1 MSYAILAGIVGATA
15 VGITAFVL
23 LAEYDVEQER
33 VFIARNITGTVQV
46 GAILP
51 LSGPAESRPEENRT
65 LYYRESFGAGAGSR
79 NPPQPGALTPLG
91 SATSRSEEALAAV
104 QLAEDDFN
112 RHLREAWAG
121 WTLDVR
127 VEDTA
132 GDPVTALQKV
142 TGLHED
148 GIDIVIGPHF
158 DAELLHIKD
167 YVDDNGMLVIS
178 HASTFPALAIPDDA
192 VFRLVPSD
200 GQNAKALAKV
210 LRSYS
215 PNVWVTIWRGDAWG
229 DGMAEAV
236 KREFEA
242 IGGTMDN
249 AVRYDPD
256 TTDFTEHASL
266 LAERVKYHLQ
276 AARVEYAGG
285 GTGGI
290 HTVAAMHRSQYFP
303 VESVGVLA
311 VTHQEIREIGRAAAE
326 HGVFEHVKWVGGD
339 AELDGTG
346 LLSEHCVLVEPVCW
360 RDVSGASLLP
370 SDPVNRKFFD
380 FPNISAMHFNLPIG
394 AAGERVIDTMSEK
407 FGHRPDESVLAI
419 YDAVWIAGLS
429 ILAADSTDARFVLQE
444 VRGAA
449 GEHDAALGTI
459 RLDEAGDLVAD
470 HHGIWT
476 MTTWSWHE
484 GSRYIDGRVV
494 SPLILE

>member
-1 MSYAILAGIVGATA
+1 MGIVT
-15 VGITAFVL
+15 VVL
-23 LAEYDVEQER
+23 LAGDGGELEWG
-33 VFIARNITGTVQV
+33 FIVQRIPGTVQI

-65 LYYRESFGAGAGSR
+65 LYYKEQFVNSPEMSH

-132 GDPVTALQKV
+132 GDPATALQKV
-142 TGLHED
+142 TELHGD
-148 GIDIVIGPHF
+148 GIDMVIGPHF

-167 YVDDNGMLVIS
+167 YVDDNGMVVIS
-178 HASTFPALAIPDDA
+178 HASTLPALAIPDDA

-200 GQNAKALAKV
+200 GQNAKALAK
-210 LRSYS
+210 LLQSS
-215 PNVWVTIWRGDAWG
+215 FPNVWVTIWRGDAWG

-242 IGGTMDN
+242 IGGKMDN

-256 TTDFTEHASL
+256 TTDFTEHTSL
-266 LAERVKYHLQ
+266 LAERVRHHLQ
-276 AARVEYAGG
+276 TARVEYAGG
-285 GTGGI
+285 GSGGI
-290 HTVAAMHRSQYFP
+290 HTVAAMHSSQYFP

-326 HGVFEHVKWVGGD
+326 HGVFEHVQWVGGD

-346 LLSEHCVLVEPVCW
+346 LLSEHCSWVEPACW
-360 RDVSGASLLP
+360 RRVLGAGLLP
-370 SDPVNRKFFD
+370 SDPVNSRFFD
-380 FPNISAMHFNLPIG
+380 FPNISTVHFNLPIG
-394 AAGERVIDTMSEK
+394 AAGERVIDAMSEK

-419 YDAVWIAGLS
+419 YDAVWIMGLS
-429 ILAADSTDARFVLQE
+429 ILAADSTDTRFVLRE
-444 VRGAA
+444 VRGATE
-449 GEHDAALGTI
+449 EHDAALGTI

-470 HHGIWT
+470 HYGIWD
-476 MTTWSWHE
+476 MTQRGYWE
-484 GSRYIDGRVV
+484 EYSRYVDGRLIQ
-494 SPLILE
+494 PLILN

>member
-1 MSYAILAGIVGATA
+1 MSYAILVGIIGATA

-23 LAEYDVEQER
+23 LAGYGGEPER
-33 VFIARNITGTVQV
+33 VFTARNITGTVQI

-65 LYYRESFGAGAGSR
+65 LLYGEQAVLSLGDSR
-79 NPPQPGALTPLG
+79 NLTQPGALTPLG

-104 QLAEDDFN
+104 RLAEDDFN
-112 RHLREAWAG
+112 RHLRKVWAG
-121 WTLDVR
+121 WKLDIR

-132 GDPVTALQKV
+132 GDPATALQKV
-142 TGLHED
+142 TKLHED

-200 GQNAKALAKV
+200 SHNAKTLAKV
-210 LRSYS
+210 LQSYL

-229 DGMAEAV
+229 DGMAKAV
-236 KREFEA
+236 KGEFKA

-256 TTDFTEHASL
+256 TADFTEHASL
-266 LAERVKYHLQ
+266 LAERVKHHLQ
-276 AARVEYAGG
+276 AARMEYVE
-285 GTGGI
+285 
-290 HTVAAMHRSQYFP
+290 P
-303 VESVGVLA
+303 VGVLA
-311 VTHQEIREIGRAAAE
+311 VTHQEIRDIGRAASE
-326 HGVFEHVKWVGGD
+326 HGVFESVKWVGVD

-346 LLSEHCVLVEPVCW
+346 LLSEHCVWSYPVCW
-360 RDVSGASLLP
+360 RYVLGSSL
-370 SDPVNRKFFD
+370 SDPVNSRFFD
-380 FPNISAMHFNLPIG
+380 YPGMSAVHFNLPIG

-419 YDAVWIAGLS
+419 YDAVWVAGLS
-429 ILAADSTDARFVLQE
+429 ILAADSTDAGSVLRE
-444 VRGAA
+444 IRGVA
-449 GEHDAALGTI
+449 EEYDAALGTI

-470 HHGIWT
+470 QYGVWS
-476 MTTWSWHE
+476 TTPWSWDE
-484 GSRYIDGRVV
+484 YSRYFDGEGLGR
-494 SPLILE
+494 PLILE

>member
-1 MSYAILAGIVGATA
+1 MSYAILVGIIGATA

-33 VFIARNITGTVQV
+33 VFTARNITGTVQV

-65 LYYRESFGAGAGSR
+65 LYYRESTGAGAEPR

-132 GDPVTALQKV
+132 GDPATALQKV

-210 LRSYS
+210 LRSYW
-215 PNVWVTIWRGDAWG
+215 PNVWVTVWRGDAWG

-256 TTDFTEHASL
+256 TTDFTGHVSL
-266 LAERVKYHLQ
+266 LAERVKHHLQ
-276 AARVEYAGG
+276 AAHVEYAEP
-285 GTGGI
+285 
-290 HTVAAMHRSQYFP
+290 VA
-303 VESVGVLA
+303 VLA
-311 VTHQEIREIGRAAAE
+311 VTRQEIKEIARAAAE
-326 HGVFEHVKWVGGD
+326 HGAFERVRWVGGD

-346 LLSEHCVLVEPVCW
+346 LLSEHCVWAEPACS
-360 RDVSGASLLP
+360 RYVSGASLLS
-370 SDPVNRKFFD
+370 SDPVNDRFSVFRS
-380 FPNISAMHFNLPIG
+380 IYAVHFNLPIG
-394 AAGERVIDTMSEK
+394 AAGERVIDAMSEK

-419 YDAVWIAGLS
+419 YDAVWVAGLS
-429 ILAADSTDARFVLQE
+429 ILAADSTDTGSVLRE
-444 VRGAA
+444 IRGVA
-449 GEHDAALGTI
+449 EEYDAALGTI
-459 RLDEAGDLVAD
+459 RLDGAGDLVAD
-470 HHGIWT
+470 HYGVWRVT
-476 MTTWSWHE
+476 PWGSWAE
-484 GSRYIDGRVV
+484 GSRYFDGEGLVN
-494 SPLILE
+494 PLFLE

>member
-1 MSYAILAGIVGATA
+1 M
-15 VGITAFVL
+15 
-23 LAEYDVEQER
+23 
-33 VFIARNITGTVQV
+33 
-46 GAILP
+46 
-51 LSGPAESRPEENRT
+51 
-65 LYYRESFGAGAGSR
+65 GS
-79 NPPQPGALTPLG
+79 T
-91 SATSRSEEALAAV
+91 TSRSEEALAAV

-112 RHLREAWAG
+112 RHLRKAWAG

-132 GDPVTALQKV
+132 GDPATALQKV

-178 HASTFPALAIPDDA
+178 HASAFSALAIPDDA

-210 LRSYS
+210 LRSLP

-266 LAERVKYHLQ
+266 LAERVKHHL
-276 AARVEYAGG
+276 AAHVEY
-285 GTGGI
+285 
-290 HTVAAMHRSQYFP
+290 
-303 VESVGVLA
+303 VEPVGVLA
-311 VTHQEIREIGRAAAE
+311 VTHREIRDIGRAAAE
-326 HGVFEHVKWVGGD
+326 HGSFKRAHGVGDD

-346 LLSEHCVLVEPVCW
+346 LLSEHCTWVEPPC
-360 RDVSGASLLP
+360 RRLVSGASLLP
-370 SDPVNRKFFD
+370 GGLVNRQ
-380 FPNISAMHFNLPIG
+380 FPVFHSISAVHFNLPIG

-419 YDAVWIAGLS
+419 YDAVWVAGLS
-429 ILAADSTDARFVLQE
+429 ILAADSTDAGSVLQE
-444 VRGAA
+444 VRAVT
-449 GEHDAALGTI
+449 EDYDAALGTI
-459 RLDEAGDLVAD
+459 SLDEAGDLVAD
-470 HHGIWT
+470 HYGIWWVT
-476 MTTWSWHE
+476 PWGYWHE
-484 GSRYIDGRVV
+484 GYRYFDDMGVI